1 MLLRRFAAVRAGAET
16 AVLSDLEGVLELKAK
31 QRAGRR
37 LFQVKNMFDKQGELK
52 GAMAI

>member
-1 MLLRRFAAVRAGAET
+1 MLLSKLAAARAGAKT
-16 AVLSDLEGVLELKAK
+16 AVLSDLEGVLKLKAK
-31 QRAGRR
+31 QRADRR